1 MEEKGQQGKDRVSPA
16 SISALPFHRAG
27 DGLVP
32 FNYMDKPLS
41 PKDEMIVSPNPSPD
55 AAITG
60 PMRNISN
67 QSEAL
72 NASGTQTPVNPLN
85 IFTPPE
91 QTYFYGASGYDD
103 GSVNWGE
110 YSNYVHANNLQIVP
124 PAVYNDNASLLFH
137 PAYGFD
143 AQVAYG
149 QFSPVASPLSPIM
162 IDGQLFSPHQVPMSP
177 SYYSQPASPGLPH
190 VTSAL
195 PTDLATP
202 ANSGQDALHDNVFLG
217 PGSGY
222 YLHYGSYGGG
232 NPSGNNSLGFYK
244 YPGDVGSGE
253 SVSNRSMFSDTGSYA
268 SPITSGTLYP
278 APVGILGSYEHV
290 FGQIPQQQ
298 AAYGYGSVSGS
309 STRRY
314 PQSGSFRGYNSGSNS
329 IFHGEASRLNRIVT
343 DKGGKHRE
351 RDAISMI
358 SESHGTT
365 SDRNRGPRAS
375 KPKGN
380 SASEQISPADGKNDL
395 ASRLDI
401 ELYNRPDF
409 FTTYDNAKFFV
420 IKSFSE
426 DNVHKS
432 IKYGVWASTPLG
444 NRKLDAAYQ
453 EAKEAGGT
461 CPVFLF
467 FSVNASGQFCG
478 VAEMVGPVDFVNDAE
493 YWQQDR
499 WSGQFRV
506 KWHIIKDVPNSRF
519 RHILLENNDNKPVT
533 HSRDSQ
539 EVKLEVGIAML
550 RIFKDHDADT
560 SILDDFSYYDERE
573 KDLQEKRSKEQR
585 DFTKSTPPAAV
596 NDTSI
601 TQLADKVAESLHVE
615 EHK

>member
-16 SISALPFHRAG
+16 SISSLPLHPG
-27 DGLVP
+27 DGIGSDN
-32 FNYMDKPLS
+32 FMDKPLS
-41 PKDEMIVSPNPSPD
+41 PKHERIVSPNPSPD
-55 AAITG
+55 AAIVG
-60 PMRNISN
+60 SM
-67 QSEAL
+67 
-72 NASGTQTPVNPLN
+72 NASGAQTSVNPSS
-85 IFTPPE
+85 FYTPPE

-103 GSVNWGE
+103 GSVNWGD

-124 PAVYNDNASLLFH
+124 PAMYNDNASLLFH

-143 AQVAYG
+143 TQVAYG
-149 QFSPVASPLSPIM
+149 QYSPVASPLSPIM

-177 SYYSQPASPGLPH
+177 NFYSQPVSPH

-195 PTDLATP
+195 PTDLSTP
-202 ANSGQDALHDNVFLG
+202 ANSGQEALADNMFWG

-222 YLHYGSYGGG
+222 YLQYGSVGGA
-232 NPSGNNSLGFYK
+232 NPSGNNNLGYYK
-244 YPGDVGSGE
+244 YPGDIGSGE
-253 SVSNRSMFSDTGSYA
+253 SVPNRTMSSDTSSYA
-268 SPITSGTLYP
+268 SSLTSGSLYP
-278 APVGILGSYEHV
+278 APVGILGSYEHI

-298 AAYGYGSVSGS
+298 TAYGYGSVSGS

-314 PQSGSFRGYNSGSNS
+314 PQSGPFRGYNSSS
-329 IFHGEASRLNRIVT
+329 VFQGEASRLNRFFP
-343 DKGGKHRE
+343 DKGGRHR
-351 RDAISMI
+351 DGISMLG
-358 SESHGTT
+358 ESHGTT

-375 KPKGN
+375 KPKVNTN
-380 SASEQISPADGKNDL
+380 SVDGDGKSEP
-395 ASRLDI
+395 ASRVDI

-409 FTTYDNAKFFV
+409 VTTYDNAKFFV

-453 EAKEAGGT
+453 EAKEAGTT
-461 CPVFLF
+461 CPIFLF

-499 WSGQFRV
+499 WSGQFKV

-539 EVKLEVGIAML
+539 EVKLDVGIAML
-550 RIFKDHDADT
+550 KIFKDHDADT
-560 SILDDFSYYDERE
+560 SIIDDFSYYDERE
-573 KDLQEKRSKEQR
+573 KDLQEKRSKEK
-585 DFTKSTPPAAV
+585 DFTKTDPIAV
-596 NDTSI
+596 NDISI
-601 TQLADKVAESLHVE
+601 SQLADKVAESLHVE
-615 EHK
+615 EKKVQ

>member
-1 MEEKGQQGKDRVSPA
+1 
-16 SISALPFHRAG
+16 
-27 DGLVP
+27 
-32 FNYMDKPLS
+32 MDKPLS
-41 PKDEMIVSPNPSPD
+41 PKNERIVSPNPSPD
-55 AAITG
+55 AAII
-60 PMRNISN
+60 RNMSN
-67 QSEAL
+67 QSETL
-72 NASGTQTPVNPLN
+72 NASGAQNPVNQSN
-85 IFTPPE
+85 IFTSQE
-91 QTYFYGASGYDD
+91 QTYFYGGYDD
-103 GSVNWGE
+103 GSATWGD
-110 YSNYVHANNLQIVP
+110 YSNYVHANNLQVMP
-124 PAVYNDNASLLFH
+124 SAMYNDNASLLFH

-177 SYYSQPASPGLPH
+177 NYFSQPVSPH

-195 PTDLATP
+195 PTDLATS
-202 ANSGQDALHDNVFLG
+202 ATSGQEALSENVFMG

-222 YLHYGSYGGG
+222 YLQYGG
-232 NPSGNNSLGFYK
+232 NSNLGFYK
-244 YPGDVGSGE
+244 YPGDIGSAE
-253 SVSNRSMFSDTGSYA
+253 SAPNRSMTSDAGSYA
-268 SPITSGTLYP
+268 SPLTSAALYP
-278 APVGILGSYEHV
+278 APVGALGSYEHI
-290 FGQIPQQQ
+290 FSQIPQQQ
-298 AAYGYGSVSGS
+298 TTYGYGSISGS

-314 PQSGSFRGYNSGSNS
+314 PQSGSYRGYNSNS
-329 IFHGEASRLNRIVT
+329 LFHGEASRLNNRFVPE
-343 DKGGKHRE
+343 KGGRNRE
-351 RDAISMI
+351 RDAINMI
-358 SESHGTT
+358 SEPHGTT
-365 SDRNRGPRAS
+365 GDRNRGPRAS

-380 SASEQISPADGKNDL
+380 NNSSADGINEV
-395 ASRLDI
+395 SSTLDI
-401 ELYNRPDF
+401 EQYNRSDF
-409 FTTYDNAKFFV
+409 VTTYDNAKFFV

-432 IKYGVWASTPLG
+432 IKYNVWASTPLG

-453 EAKEAGGT
+453 EAKESGAT

-539 EVKLEVGIAML
+539 EVKLEAGNAML
-550 RIFKDHDADT
+550 KIFKDHDADT
-560 SILDDFSYYDERE
+560 SILDDFGFYDERE
-573 KDLQEKRSKEQR
+573 KDLQEKRAKER
-585 DFTKSTPPAAV
+585 DFTKNVSATA

-601 TQLADKVAESLHVE
+601 NQLADKVAESLHVE
-615 EHK
+615 EHREIQ

>member
-1 MEEKGQQGKDRVSPA
+1 MEEKGQQVKDRVSPA
-16 SISALPFHRAG
+16 SVSPLPLHTVC
-27 DGLVP
+27 DGLVSD
-32 FNYMDKPLS
+32 NYMDKPLS
-41 PKDEMIVSPNPSPD
+41 PKNERIVSPNPSPD
-55 AAITG
+55 AAII
-60 PMRNISN
+60 RNMSN
-67 QSEAL
+67 QSETL
-72 NASGTQTPVNPLN
+72 NASGAQNPVNQSN
-85 IFTPPE
+85 IFTSQE
-91 QTYFYGASGYDD
+91 QTYFYGGYDD
-103 GSVNWGE
+103 GSATWGD
-110 YSNYVHANNLQIVP
+110 YSNYVHANNLQVMP
-124 PAVYNDNASLLFH
+124 SAMYNDNASLLFH

-177 SYYSQPASPGLPH
+177 NYFSQPVSPH

-195 PTDLATP
+195 PTDLATS
-202 ANSGQDALHDNVFLG
+202 ATSGQEALSENVFMG

-222 YLHYGSYGGG
+222 YLQYGG
-232 NPSGNNSLGFYK
+232 NSNLGFYK
-244 YPGDVGSGE
+244 YPGDIGSAE
-253 SVSNRSMFSDTGSYA
+253 SAPNRSMTSDAGSYA
-268 SPITSGTLYP
+268 SPLTSAALYP
-278 APVGILGSYEHV
+278 APVGALGSYEHI
-290 FGQIPQQQ
+290 FSQIPQQQ
-298 AAYGYGSVSGS
+298 TAYGYGSISGS

-314 PQSGSFRGYNSGSNS
+314 PQSGSYRGYNSNS
-329 IFHGEASRLNRIVT
+329 LFHGEASRLNNRFVPE
-343 DKGGKHRE
+343 KGGRNRD
-351 RDAISMI
+351 RDAINMI
-358 SESHGTT
+358 SEPHGTT
-365 SDRNRGPRAS
+365 GDRNRGPRAS

-380 SASEQISPADGKNDL
+380 NNSSADGINEV
-395 ASRLDI
+395 SSTLDI
-401 ELYNRPDF
+401 EQYNRSDF
-409 FTTYDNAKFFV
+409 VTTYDNAKFFV

-432 IKYGVWASTPLG
+432 IKYNVWASTPLG

-453 EAKEAGGT
+453 EAKESGAT

-539 EVKLEVGIAML
+539 EVKLEAGNAML
-550 RIFKDHDADT
+550 KIFKDHDADT
-560 SILDDFSYYDERE
+560 SILDDFGFYDERE
-573 KDLQEKRSKEQR
+573 KDLQEKRAKER
-585 DFTKSTPPAAV
+585 DFTKNVSATS

-601 TQLADKVAESLHVE
+601 NQLADKVAESLHVE
-615 EHK
+615 EHREIQ

>member
-1 MEEKGQQGKDRVSPA
+1 MEEKGQQGKDRVPPD
-16 SISALPFHRAG
+16 SISALPLHGAG

-32 FNYMDKPLS
+32 DNYMDKPLS
-41 PKDEMIVSPNPSPD
+41 PKNERIVSPNPSPD
-55 AAITG
+55 VAIAG
-60 PMRNISN
+60 PMRNIPN
-67 QSEAL
+67 HPEVL
-72 NASGTQTPVNPLN
+72 NASGAQTSVNPSN
-85 IFTPPE
+85 IFTPTE

-103 GSVNWGE
+103 VSANWGD

-124 PAVYNDNASLLFH
+124 PAMYDNTSLLFH

-162 IDGQLFSPHQVPMSP
+162 IDGQLFSPHQVSMSP
-177 SYYSQPASPGLPH
+177 NFYSQPVSPH
-190 VTSAL
+190 VTSTL

-202 ANSGQDALHDNVFLG
+202 PNSGQEALADNAFMG

-222 YLHYGSYGGG
+222 YLQYGSFSGG
-232 NPSGNNSLGFYK
+232 NPNGNNNMGFYK
-244 YPGDVGSGE
+244 YPGDIGSGE
-253 SVSNRSMFSDTGSYA
+253 SVPNRSMSSDTGSYA
-268 SPITSGTLYP
+268 SSLTSGALYP
-278 APVGILGSYEHV
+278 APVGMLGSYEHI

-298 AAYGYGSVSGS
+298 QQTAYGYGSVSGS

-314 PQSGSFRGYNSGSNS
+314 PQSGTFRGYNNNS
-329 IFHGEASRLNRIVT
+329 IFYGEASRLNRFVP

-380 SASEQISPADGKNDL
+380 NTISVADSKNDVT
-395 ASRLDI
+395 SRLDI

-409 FTTYDNAKFFV
+409 VTTYDNAKFFV

-453 EAKEAGGT
+453 EAKEASTT

-478 VAEMVGPVDFVNDAE
+478 VAEMVGPVDFVNDAD
-493 YWQQDR
+493 YWHQDR

-539 EVKLEVGIAML
+539 EVKLEVGNAML
-550 RIFKDHDADT
+550 KIFKDHAAET
-560 SILDDFSYYDERE
+560 SIIDDFSYYDERE
-573 KDLQEKRSKEQR
+573 KDLQEKRSKER
-585 DFTKSTPPAAV
+585 DLAKTIPAAV

-601 TQLADKVAESLHVE
+601 TQLADKVAETLHVE
-615 EHK
+615 EHREVQ

>member
-16 SISALPFHRAG
+16 SISALPLHGAG
-27 DGLVP
+27 EGLVP

-41 PKDEMIVSPNPSPD
+41 PKDERIVSPNPSPD

-60 PMRNISN
+60 PRRNISN
-67 QSEAL
+67 QPEAL
-72 NASGTQTPVNPLN
+72 NASGAQTPVNPSN

-91 QTYFYGASGYDD
+91 QTYFYGASGYED

-110 YSNYVHANNLQIVP
+110 YSNYVHANNLQI
-124 PAVYNDNASLLFH
+124 AIYNDNASLLFH

-190 VTSAL
+190 VTSTL

-202 ANSGQDALHDNVFLG
+202 ANSGQEALHDNVFLG

-222 YLHYGSYGGG
+222 YLHYGTYGGG

-244 YPGDVGSGE
+244 YPGDIGSGE
-253 SVSNRSMFSDTGSYA
+253 SVSNRSMSSDTGSYT
-268 SPITSGTLYP
+268 SPITSGALYP

-298 AAYGYGSVSGS
+298 TAYGYGSVSGS

-314 PQSGSFRGYNSGSNS
+314 PQSGSFRGYNYGS
-329 IFHGEASRLNRIVT
+329 FHGEASRLNRLVT

-351 RDAISMI
+351 RDVISMI

-375 KPKGN
+375 KPKEN
-380 SASEQISPADGKNDL
+380 SACEQISPADGKNDL
-395 ASRLDI
+395 ASRPDI

-409 FTTYDNAKFFV
+409 VTTYDNAKFFV
-420 IKSFSE
+420 VKSFSE

-453 EAKEAGGT
+453 EAKGAGGT

-519 RHILLENNDNKPVT
+519 RHILVENNDNKPVT

-539 EVKLEVGIAML
+539 EVKLEVGIVML
-550 RIFKDHDADT
+550 KIFKDHDADM

-573 KDLQEKRSKEQR
+573 KDLQEKRSKV
-585 DFTKSTPPAAV
+585 TKSAPAAV
-596 NDTSI
+596 NAI

-615 EHK
+615 EDK

>member
-1 MEEKGQQGKDRVSPA
+1 MEEKGQQVKDRVSPA
-16 SISALPFHRAG
+16 SVSPLPLHTG
-27 DGLVP
+27 DGLVSD
-32 FNYMDKPLS
+32 NYMDKPLS
-41 PKDEMIVSPNPSPD
+41 PKNERIVSPNPSPD
-55 AAITG
+55 AAII
-60 PMRNISN
+60 RNMSN
-67 QSEAL
+67 QSETL
-72 NASGTQTPVNPLN
+72 NASGAQNPVNQSN
-85 IFTPPE
+85 IFTSQE
-91 QTYFYGASGYDD
+91 QTYFYGGSGYDD
-103 GSVNWGE
+103 GSATWGD
-110 YSNYVHANNLQIVP
+110 YSNYVHANNLQVMP
-124 PAVYNDNASLLFH
+124 SAMYNDNASLLFH

-177 SYYSQPASPGLPH
+177 NYFSQPVSPH

-195 PTDLATP
+195 PTDLATS
-202 ANSGQDALHDNVFLG
+202 ATSGQEALSENVFMG

-222 YLHYGSYGGG
+222 YLQYGG
-232 NPSGNNSLGFYK
+232 NSNLGFYK
-244 YPGDVGSGE
+244 YPGDIGSAE
-253 SVSNRSMFSDTGSYA
+253 SAPNRSMTSDAGSYA
-268 SPITSGTLYP
+268 SPLTSAALYP
-278 APVGILGSYEHV
+278 APVGALGSYEHI
-290 FGQIPQQQ
+290 FSQIPQQQ
-298 AAYGYGSVSGS
+298 TAYGYGSISGS

-314 PQSGSFRGYNSGSNS
+314 PQSGSYRGYNSNS
-329 IFHGEASRLNRIVT
+329 LFHGEASRLNNRFVPE
-343 DKGGKHRE
+343 KGGRNRD
-351 RDAISMI
+351 RDAINMI
-358 SESHGTT
+358 SEPHGTT
-365 SDRNRGPRAS
+365 GDRNRGPRAS

-380 SASEQISPADGKNDL
+380 NNSSADGINEV
-395 ASRLDI
+395 SSTLDI
-401 ELYNRPDF
+401 EQYNRSDF
-409 FTTYDNAKFFV
+409 VTTYDNAKFFV

-432 IKYGVWASTPLG
+432 IKYNVWASTPLG

-453 EAKEAGGT
+453 EAKESGAT

-539 EVKLEVGIAML
+539 EVKLEAGNAML
-550 RIFKDHDADT
+550 KIFKDHDADT
-560 SILDDFSYYDERE
+560 SILDDFGFYDERE
-573 KDLQEKRSKEQR
+573 KDLQEKRAKER
-585 DFTKSTPPAAV
+585 DFTKNVSATS

-601 TQLADKVAESLHVE
+601 NQLADKVAESLHVE
-615 EHK
+615 EHREIQ

>member
-1 MEEKGQQGKDRVSPA
+1 MEDKGQQGKDRVSPA
-16 SISALPFHRAG
+16 SISAFPLHTG
-27 DGLVP
+27 DALVSD
-32 FNYMDKPLS
+32 NSYMDKPPS
-41 PKDEMIVSPNPSPD
+41 PKNERIVSPNPSPD
-55 AAITG
+55 AIIG
-60 PMRNISN
+60 SIRNVSN

-72 NASGTQTPVNPLN
+72 NASGAQNPVNQTN
-85 IFTPPE
+85 IFTPQE
-91 QTYFYGASGYDD
+91 QTYFYGASSYDD
-103 GSVNWGE
+103 GSGIWGD
-110 YSNYVHANNLQIVP
+110 YSNYIHANNLQAVP
-124 PAVYNDNASLLFH
+124 SGMYNDNSSLLFH

-143 AQVAYG
+143 AQLAYG

-177 SYYSQPASPGLPH
+177 NYYSQPVSPH

-195 PTDLATP
+195 PTDLSTSAT
-202 ANSGQDALHDNVFLG
+202 SGQEALSENVFMG

-222 YLHYGSYGGG
+222 YLQYGG
-232 NPSGNNSLGFYK
+232 NYNLGFYK
-244 YPGDVGSGE
+244 YPGDIGSAE
-253 SVSNRSMFSDTGSYA
+253 PAPNRSMSSDTGSYA
-268 SPITSGTLYP
+268 SPLTSAALYP
-278 APVGILGSYEHV
+278 APIGALGSYEHI
-290 FGQIPQQQ
+290 FSQIPQQQ
-298 AAYGYGSVSGS
+298 ATYGYGSVSGS

-314 PQSGSFRGYNSGSNS
+314 PQSGSFRGYNSNS
-329 IFHGEASRLNRIVT
+329 IFHGEASRLNLFVPE
-343 DKGGKHRE
+343 KGGRNRE
-351 RDAISMI
+351 RGAISI

-380 SASEQISPADGKNDL
+380 NNSSADGVNE
-395 ASRLDI
+395 ASSRLDL

-409 FTTYDNAKFFV
+409 VTTYDNAKFFV

-432 IKYGVWASTPLG
+432 IKYSVWASTPLG

-453 EAKEAGGT
+453 EAKESGAT

-539 EVKLEVGIAML
+539 EVKLEAGNAML
-550 RIFKDHDADT
+550 KIFKDHDAET

-573 KDLQEKRSKEQR
+573 KDLQEKRAKER
-585 DFTKSTPPAAV
+585 DFTKNIPADV
-596 NDTSI
+596 DETSI
-601 TQLADKVAESLHVE
+601 TQLADKVAESLHVD
-615 EHK
+615 EHREVQ

>member
-1 MEEKGQQGKDRVSPA
+1 MEDKGQQVKDRPSPA
-16 SISALPFHRAG
+16 SIPLHTG
-27 DGLVP
+27 DGIVSD
-32 FNYMDKPLS
+32 NYMDKPLS
-41 PKDEMIVSPNPSPD
+41 PKNERIVSPNPSPD
-55 AAITG
+55 AIIG
-60 PMRNISN
+60 SIRNASN
-67 QSEAL
+67 QPEAL
-72 NASGTQTPVNPLN
+72 NASGAQNPVNQSN
-85 IFTPPE
+85 IFTPQE

-103 GSVNWGE
+103 GSATWGD
-110 YSNYVHANNLQIVP
+110 YSNYVHANNLQVVP
-124 PAVYNDNASLLFH
+124 SGLYNDNASLLFH

-162 IDGQLFSPHQVPMSP
+162 IDGQLFSPHQVPMSAN
-177 SYYSQPASPGLPH
+177 YFSQPVSPH
-190 VTSAL
+190 VTSGL
-195 PTDLATP
+195 PTDLATS
-202 ANSGQDALHDNVFLG
+202 ASSGQEAFSENVFMG

-222 YLHYGSYGGG
+222 YLQYGG
-232 NPSGNNSLGFYK
+232 NNNLGFYK
-244 YPGDVGSGE
+244 YPGDMGSAE
-253 SVSNRSMFSDTGSYA
+253 SAPNRSMSSDAGSYA
-268 SPITSGTLYP
+268 SPLTSAAIYP
-278 APVGILGSYEHV
+278 APVGALGSYEHI
-290 FGQIPQQQ
+290 FSQIPQQQ
-298 AAYGYGSVSGS
+298 TAYGYGSVSGS

-314 PQSGSFRGYNSGSNS
+314 PQSGSFRGYNSNS
-329 IFHGEASRLNRIVT
+329 IYHGDASRLNLFVPEKVGRN
-343 DKGGKHRE
+343 RE
-351 RDAISMI
+351 RGVISI
-358 SESHGTT
+358 SESHGTA

-380 SASEQISPADGKNDL
+380 NNNNPTDGVNEASSALDL
-395 ASRLDI
+395 
-401 ELYNRPDF
+401 ELYNRSDF
-409 FTTYDNAKFFV
+409 VTSYDNAKFFV

-432 IKYGVWASTPLG
+432 IKYNVWASTPLG

-453 EAKEAGGT
+453 EAKESGAT

-539 EVKLEVGIAML
+539 EVKLEAGNAML
-550 RIFKDHDADT
+550 KIFKEHDADT
-560 SILDDFSYYDERE
+560 SLLDDFSYYDDRE
-573 KDLQEKRSKEQR
+573 KDLQEKRSKER
-585 DFTKSTPPAAV
+585 EFTKNIPAAV

-601 TQLADKVAESLHVE
+601 TQLADKVAESLHVD
-615 EHK
+615 EHREVQ

>member
-1 MEEKGQQGKDRVSPA
+1 MEEKGQQGQDRVSPA
-16 SISALPFHRAG
+16 STSALPLHTG
-27 DGLVP
+27 EGLVSD
-32 FNYMDKPLS
+32 NYTDKPLS
-41 PKDEMIVSPNPSPD
+41 PKNERIVSPNPSSD
-55 AAITG
+55 TIIG
-60 PMRNISN
+60 SIRNVSS

-72 NASGTQTPVNPLN
+72 NASGSQFPVNTSN
-85 IFTPPE
+85 IFTPHE

-103 GSVNWGE
+103 VSATWGD
-110 YSNYVHANNLQIVP
+110 YSNYVHANNLQVLP
-124 PAVYNDNASLLFH
+124 SAMYNDNASLLFH

-149 QFSPVASPLSPIM
+149 QFSPVASPLSTIM
-162 IDGQLFSPHQVPMSP
+162 IDGQLFSPHQVPISP
-177 SYYSQPASPGLPH
+177 NYYSQPVSPN

-195 PTDLATP
+195 PTDLATS
-202 ANSGQDALHDNVFLG
+202 ATSGQEAFSENVFLG

-222 YLHYGSYGGG
+222 YMQY
-232 NPSGNNSLGFYK
+232 SGNNNLGFYK
-244 YPGDVGSGE
+244 YPGDIGSAE
-253 SVSNRSMFSDTGSYA
+253 SVPNRSMPSDTASYA
-268 SPITSGTLYP
+268 SPLTSAALYP
-278 APVGILGSYEHV
+278 APIGALGSYEHI
-290 FGQIPQQQ
+290 FSQIPQQQ
-298 AAYGYGSVSGS
+298 TAYGYGSVSGS

-314 PQSGSFRGYNSGSNS
+314 PQSGSFRDYSSN
-329 IFHGEASRLNRIVT
+329 FLFPGEASRLNRFVPE
-343 DKGGKHRE
+343 KGGRNRE
-351 RDAISMI
+351 RDAISVI

-375 KPKGN
+375 RSKGN
-380 SASEQISPADGKNDL
+380 NNNNNSSADNINELS
-395 ASRLDI
+395 SRLDL
-401 ELYNRPDF
+401 ELYNRSDF
-409 FTTYDNAKFFV
+409 ITTYDNAKFFV

-432 IKYGVWASTPLG
+432 IKYSVWASTPLG

-453 EAKEAGGT
+453 EAKESGAT

-499 WSGQFRV
+499 WSGQFLV

-539 EVKLEVGIAML
+539 EVKLEAGNAML
-550 RIFKDHDADT
+550 KIFKDHDADT

-573 KDLQEKRSKEQR
+573 KDLQEKRSKER
-585 DFTKSTPPAAV
+585 EFTKNS
-596 NDTSI
+596 NDASI

-615 EHK
+615 EHREVQ